1 MTAGP
6 TTFEILPGFY
16 FFQRGYLNANHFAYR
31 SAHPVL
37 IDTGYLGDWNTT
49 DALLTGLGLD
59 LDRTALIINTHT
71 HCDHI
76 GGNHPIQIRSNCA
89 IALHPRGVGFMRN
102 RDDRSSWWSF
112 YHQEA
117 AFFEPTESLADGQE
131 IQVGPYVFE
140 VIHTPGHASDGLV
153 LFCRSRRILLS
164 SDTLWENDFP
174 VMTLA
179 VEGAGAIETM
189 RASLNKIANLDVER
203 VFPGHGAPFD
213 DFNPA
218 LERAMDRLERFR
230 TDPQRVGWDLV
241 KKIFVYTILMKRR
254 VPRATFF
261 EDLMATCWYPDT
273 VDRYFSGDYRTV
285 YDTVVSEFDR
295 RRIICRQGKDWVT
308 TVTP

>member
-1 MTAGP
+1 MP
-6 TTFEILPGFY
+6 IPPIEILPD
-16 FFQRGYLNANHFAYR
+16 FFFIQRGYLNANHFALRAYR
-31 SAHPVL
+31 PIL
-37 IDTGYLGDWNTT
+37 IDTGYLGDWEVTK
-49 DALLTGLGLD
+49 AILTELGLD

-76 GGNHPIQIRSNCA
+76 GGNQRIQARSGCG
-89 IALHPRGVGFMRN
+89 IALHPRGYRFMQAE
-102 RDDRSSWWSF
+102 DDHSPWWSYF
-112 YHQEA
+112 HQEA
-117 AFFEPTESLADGQE
+117 AFFEPTECLPDGQE
-131 IQVGPYVFE
+131 IQLGPYVFE

-153 LFCRSRRILLS
+153 LYCRSRRILLS

-189 RASLNKIANLDVER
+189 LVSLNKIANLEVER
-203 VFPGHGAPFD
+203 VFPGHGAPFE

-218 LERAMDRLERFR
+218 LVRAMNRLKRFQ
-230 TDPQRVGWDLV
+230 TDLQRVGWDLV
-241 KKIFVYTILMKRR
+241 KKIFVYTVLMRKR

-261 EDLMATCWYPDT
+261 EDLMVTRWYPDT

-295 RRIICRQGKDWVT
+295 RQIIYRQGKDWVT
-308 TVTP
+308 TVSP